1 MTGLSELRS
10 AIRDV
15 LNDADLG
22 LEALDVMPTAVHSPT
37 VAVLPKAWSYQE
49 TFDGGCL
56 WELEVWLYVLV
67 ADGLE
72 QCQRTFD
79 QFMAPSGSQ
88 SIAQTLNV
96 YPSLGLAGVNL
107 KVTGSPQYAQLVQIG
122 GAECLGGYLRAEVF
136 S

>member
-1 MTGLSELRS
+1 MTGLSELRT
-10 AIRDV
+10 AIKDV
-15 LNDADLG
+15 LAAADLG

-56 WELEVWLYVLV
+56 WEFEVWLYVLV
-67 ADGLE
+67 ADDLE
-72 QCQRTFD
+72 ECQRTFD
-79 QFMAPSGSQ
+79 QFMAPDGDL
-88 SIAQTLNV
+88 SIAETLHTD
-96 YPSLGLAGVNL
+96 PSLALSGVNL

-122 GAECLGGYLRAEVF
+122 GAECLGGYLRAEVY